1 MIAIAAIIII
11 VLLTMA
17 YFYLKSPLLTSI
29 ATMFAAIIALLV
41 AFNFYEIM
49 AEQLLS
55 RGHGG
60 QWAQPVCLLLLFV
73 ITLVLLRAGCD
84 QIVGAN
90 IEFGSIAKQI
100 VAVVCGFFVGLII
113 SGTLIVILTMSP
125 LSPSMPYERFPI
137 EGAKLN
143 AGRLGLHK
151 SLKVDDFACGLFNVV
166 SKGSLSSK
174 KSFDV
179 YHADFLNQLH
189 INRRSVGEERGGVP
203 IIAGKK
209 SIIVPSKNGVRINED
224 DLTIVRAGVK
234 SGSIQKDGA
243 ALGTSSIS
251 LTPGQFR
258 LVCKKKAEVSDV
270 RGSAIAIYPLQYQ
283 QLGMAVRNQTD
294 EDSKVDLDENIAF
307 NSKQFITKK
316 AGRAA
321 WMDLIFKV
329 PSGYQGMFLEFRNNA
344 IVKLS
349 KPVAESPEVLQA
361 LRE

>member
-11 VLLTMA
+11 LLLTMA
-17 YFYLKSPLLTSI
+17 YFFLKSPLLTSI
-29 ATMFAAIIALLV
+29 ATLFAAIIAVLV
-41 AFNFYEIM
+41 AFNFYEIV

-55 RGHGG
+55 RGYGG
-60 QWAQPVCLLLLFV
+60 QWAQPGCLLLLFV
-73 ITLVLLRAGCD
+73 ITLVLLRAACD

-90 IEFGSIAKQI
+90 IEFGSIPKQI
-100 VAVVCGFFVGLII
+100 VAVVCGFVVGLII

-137 EGAKLN
+137 EGSKLN
-143 AGRLGLHK
+143 ADRLGSQK
-151 SLKVDDFACGLFNVV
+151 SLKADGFVCGLFNFA

-179 YHADFLNQLH
+179 YHADFLDQLH
-189 INRRSVGEERGGVP
+189 INRRNAGEERGSVP

-209 SIIVPSKNGVRINED
+209 SIIVPPKNGVRINED
-224 DLTIVRAGVK
+224 DLTIVRVGVK

-243 ALGTSSIS
+243 ALGASSIS
-251 LTPGQFR
+251 ITPGQFR
-258 LVCKKKAEVSDV
+258 LVCKKKGEVSDV

-283 QLGMAVRNQTD
+283 QLGMAVRNKTD
-294 EDSKVDLDENIAF
+294 EDFKVDLDENIALDA
-307 NSKQFITKK
+307 KQFITKK

-321 WMDLIFKV
+321 WMDFTFKV

-344 IVKLS
+344 IVKLP
-349 KPVAESPEVLQA
+349 KPVAESPEVRQA

>member
-1 MIAIAAIIII
+1 MISIAAIIII

-17 YFYLKSPLLTSI
+17 YFYLKSPLLTSV
-29 ATMFAAIIALLV
+29 ATMFAAIIAVLV
-41 AFNFYEIM
+41 AFNFYEIV

-60 QWAQPVCLLLLFV
+60 QWAQPSCLLLLFV
-73 ITLVLLRAGCD
+73 ITLVLLRAACD

-90 IEFGSIAKQI
+90 IEFGSIPKQI
-100 VAVVCGFFVGLII
+100 VAVVCGFVVGFII
-113 SGTLIVILTMSP
+113 SGTLIVILAMSP

-143 AGRLGLHK
+143 ADRLGSNK
-151 SLKVDDFACGLFNVV
+151 SLMADGFVCGLFKLA

-179 YHADFLNQLH
+179 YHADFLDQLH
-189 INRRSVGEERGGVP
+189 INRRNTGKERGEVP

-209 SIIVPSKNGVRINED
+209 SIIVPSKNGVRISED
-224 DLTIVRAGVK
+224 DFTIVRAGVK

-243 ALGTSSIS
+243 ALGTNSIS

-258 LVCKKKAEVSDV
+258 LVCKKKAEIADMQ
-270 RGSAIAIYPLQYQ
+270 GSAIAIYPLQYQ
-283 QLGMAVRNQTD
+283 WASMAQRNPMD
-294 EDSKVDLDENIAF
+294 EDSKVDLDENIALDTR
-307 NSKQFITKK
+307 QFIAKA

-321 WMDLIFKV
+321 WMDLVFKV
-329 PSGYQGMFLEFRNNA
+329 PS
-344 IVKLS
+344 
-349 KPVAESPEVLQA
+349 
-361 LRE
+361 

>member
-1 MIAIAAIIII
+1 MIAIVAIIII

-29 ATMFAAIIALLV
+29 ATMFAAIIAVLV
-41 AFNFYEIM
+41 AFNFYEIV

-60 QWAQPVCLLLLFV
+60 QWAQPSCLLLLFV
-73 ITLVLLRAGCD
+73 ITLVLLRAACD

-90 IEFGSIAKQI
+90 IEFGSISKQI
-100 VAVVCGFFVGLII
+100 MAVVCGFVVGLII
-113 SGTLIVILTMSP
+113 SGILIVVLTMSP

-137 EGAKLN
+137 EGVGLN
-143 AGRLGLHK
+143 ADRLGSHK
-151 SLKVDDFACGLFNVV
+151 SLMADGFVCWLFSFA

-179 YHADFLNQLH
+179 YHADFLDQLH
-189 INRRSVGEERGGVP
+189 INRRNAGKERGGVP

-209 SIIVPSKNGVRINED
+209 SIIVPSKNGMRIDEND
-224 DLTIVRAGVK
+224 FTIVRAGIK

-258 LVCKKKAEVSDV
+258 LVCKKKAEAANTQ
-270 RGSAIAIYPLQYQ
+270 GSAIAIYPLQYQ
-283 QLGMAVRNQTD
+283 RAGMEARSRME
-294 EDSKVDLDENIAF
+294 EDSKVDLDEKIDLNA
-307 NSKQFITKK
+307 SQFITKA

-321 WMDLIFKV
+321 WTDLVFKV
-329 PSGYQGMFLEFRNNA
+329 PSGYQGIFLEFRNNA
-344 IVKLS
+344 IVKLP
-349 KPVAESPEVLQA
+349 KAVTESPEVLQA
-361 LRE
+361 LGE